1 MRINNNISSLH
12 TQGALF
18 MNNRAVSKNLEK
30 LSTGLRINR
39 ASDDAAGLAVSEG
52 LRTQVR
58 GNEQAK
64 KNALD
69 GISALNIAEG
79 AMDELHNIMQ
89 RQRELAIQ
97 AATST
102 YSDTER
108 GYMDQEF
115 QALSAEIDRIIEET
129 NFNGIK
135 LLVGGA
141 NPSTRTTNNLADIVS
156 WDRVAEDLARTAIRD
171 SVLATVTIAN
181 SVGGDDLAT
190 AVALRNRLADNVV
203 NRIVNPAAPGTAPA
217 TLYTGLGATDIVAAL
232 NAAMNDVFGE
242 NHGVVAA
249 GGTHRNLTIGSTAA
263 AINTAPV
270 TGGAIQA
277 ELATRGV
284 TLATGAAF
292 AVTRPVFDEE
302 TVTVGAGE
310 FNGRHLWIGANDQR
324 GVDSILV
331 DYGNIDRILAR
342 IDGANSNNAE
352 AAITAMDASIE
363 QVSQARADIGA
374 LVNRL
379 ESTITNLT
387 TSIVNQQAAESQ
399 IRDVDFASQA
409 SKFTTNQILVQSATS
424 MLSQANASTQ
434 SVLSLLR

>member
-1 MRINNNISSLH
+1 
-12 TQGALF
+12 
-18 MNNRAVSKNLEK
+18 MNE
-30 LSTGLRINR
+30 
-39 ASDDAAGLAVSEG
+39 
-52 LRTQVR
+52 
-58 GNEQAK
+58 
-64 KNALD
+64 
-69 GISALNIAEG
+69 
-79 AMDELHNIMQ
+79 
-89 RQRELAIQ
+89 
-97 AATST
+97 
-102 YSDTER
+102 
-108 GYMDQEF
+108 
-115 QALSAEIDRIIEET
+115 
-129 NFNGIK
+129 
-135 LLVGGA
+135 
-141 NPSTRTTNNLADIVS
+141 
-156 WDRVAEDLARTAIRD
+156 
-171 SVLATVTIAN
+171 
-181 SVGGDDLAT
+181 
-190 AVALRNRLADNVV
+190 
-203 NRIVNPAAPGTAPA
+203 
-217 TLYTGLGATDIVAAL
+217 
-232 NAAMNDVFGE
+232 VFGE
-242 NHGVVAA
+242 NHGVPAA
-249 GGTHRNLTIGSTAA
+249 GGVHRNLTIGSMAA
-263 AINTAPV
+263 AINTDAV
-270 TGGAIQA
+270 AATAIQT
-277 ELATRGV
+277 ELADRGV
-284 TLATGAAF
+284 TLASGAAF
-292 AVTRPVFDEE
+292 PATRPVFTEE